1 SQQNITMDLPETLE
15 SQAILENLMQT
26 RVRNLL
32 APPPVSTAAPATQTD
47 APAAAPQGE

>member
-1 SQQNITMDLPETLE
+1 TLG
-15 SQAILENLMQT
+15 SQAILEKLMQT

-32 APPPVSTAAPATQTD
+32 AQPTVSTAAPATQTD